1 MAILQ
6 LPHRQEKT
14 FDFFSLLFL
23 GPSPVLRFLLVE
35 QLSLIAFQISSD
47 QDTERERE
55 RSGCI
60 VDFERRRRA
69 VQHVRPMIFTFFF
82 TCWRML
88 IFISQHVNIST
99 SLPGSCRL
107 IFPVHPHTHHPATV
121 GGGVKPS
128 GHKTNGQEK
137 VSGDCHTQN
146 LRGLKK
152 NEEIPM
158 ASSRQKVLS
167 RKDLREMRTKWG
179 AHTRQQQKKK
189 CSGTPKVG
197 AWGLLTRGQEKKK
210 KPKEEV
216 ERRERRDKEIRW
228 KRYAVVCL
236 ERSSEEKEMQ
246 HFCPASVAPYR
257 PPFFFPTL
265 FFGPAAK
272 TVWSKNK
279 KKMSTF

>member
-197 AWGLLTRGQEKKK
+197 A
-210 KPKEEV
+210 
-216 ERRERRDKEIRW
+216 
-228 KRYAVVCL
+228 
-236 ERSSEEKEMQ
+236 
-246 HFCPASVAPYR
+246 
-257 PPFFFPTL
+257 
-265 FFGPAAK
+265 
-272 TVWSKNK
+272 
-279 KKMSTF
+279 

>member
-14 FDFFSLLFL
+14 FDFFFLLFL

-47 QDTERERE
+47 QDTERERERKRERE

-107 IFPVHPHTHHPATV
+107 IFPVHPHTHT
-121 GGGVKPS
+121 
-128 GHKTNGQEK
+128 
-137 VSGDCHTQN
+137 
-146 LRGLKK
+146 
-152 NEEIPM
+152 
-158 ASSRQKVLS
+158 
-167 RKDLREMRTKWG
+167 
-179 AHTRQQQKKK
+179 
-189 CSGTPKVG
+189 TPQR
-197 AWGLLTRGQEKKK
+197 L
-210 KPKEEV
+210 
-216 ERRERRDKEIRW
+216 
-228 KRYAVVCL
+228 
-236 ERSSEEKEMQ
+236 
-246 HFCPASVAPYR
+246 VA
-257 PPFFFPTL
+257 
-265 FFGPAAK
+265 G
-272 TVWSKNK
+272 
-279 KKMSTF
+279 